1 MARPREF
8 DTDEVVRQAMEVFWR
23 RGYAATA
30 MSDIYAA
37 TGLKPGSVYAAFGDK
52 ETLFR
57 QAFEAY
63 ARHFRASLPAG
74 KQGLPAIRAWLDTQV
89 RLAAEDPAR
98 RGCLIVNTVME
109 REAHAEATRAL
120 AQGRLQEI
128 RDFFIQHL
136 SIAIRDGAVP
146 AGTVVAAKSDALL
159 GAVVAI
165 MSLGRAGADRSTIAH
180 IAEAAVAGLNPQGSS
195 PQ

>member
-8 DTDEVVRQAMEVFWR
+8 DTEAVVRQAMEVFWR

-30 MSDIYAA
+30 MSDIYEA

-52 ETLFR
+52 ETLFQR
-57 QAFEAY
+57 AFAAY
-63 ARHFRASLPAG
+63 ARHFRATLPTG
-74 KQGLPAIRAWLDTQV
+74 PTGLPAIRAWLDAQV
-89 RLAAEDPAR
+89 RLATEDPER

-109 REAHAEATRAL
+109 REVHSEATRAL

-128 RDFFIQHL
+128 RDFFVEHVAL
-136 SIAIRDGAVP
+136 AVRDGALPDGTAVP
-146 AGTVVAAKSDALL
+146 AKADALL

-165 MSLGRAGADRSTIAH
+165 MSLGRAGADRTTIAH
-180 IAEAAVAGLNPQGSS
+180 VAEGAIAALNPTPHS
-195 PQ
+195 

>member
-8 DTDEVVRQAMEVFWR
+8 DTDTVLARAMEVFWA

-63 ARHFRASLPAG
+63 AKHFRATLPAG
-74 KQGLPAIRAWLDTQV
+74 PPGLPAIEAWLKTQAK
-89 RLAAEDPAR
+89 LAAEDPAR
-98 RGCLIVNTVME
+98 RGCLIINTVME
-109 REAHAEATRAL
+109 RELHSPATQAM

-128 RDFFIQHL
+128 RDVFLHHL
-136 SIAIRDGAVP
+136 GHAQVAGALPKGLDLVP
-146 AGTVVAAKSDALL
+146 QADALV

-165 MSLGRAGADRSTIAH
+165 MALGRAGAD
-180 IAEAAVAGLNPQGSS
+180 EAAIGHVAAAAMAGLKNLPF
-195 PQ
+195 